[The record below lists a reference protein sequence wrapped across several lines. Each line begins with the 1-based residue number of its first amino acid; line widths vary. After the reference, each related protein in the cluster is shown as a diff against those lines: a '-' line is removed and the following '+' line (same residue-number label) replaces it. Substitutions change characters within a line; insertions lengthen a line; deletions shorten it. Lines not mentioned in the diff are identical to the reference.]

1 MASNGPGVTR
11 HATPNPPPTSAQL
24 APTPMVLDKQLAS
37 PEASTQAITDNAEK
51 QNMINNI
58 AGGGRATRKMK
69 KKLHSRT
76 CKCKCK
82 CCIRLRMRGS
92 HKHSGRHSKSKL
104 INKKQRQIVSKR
116 IRLNFLHRKIRKNKN
131 NNSYSKTQAQH
142 GGESVATVPQ
152 HGVSCTNPADQQCP
166 GNSTQ
171 ALLDA
176 QRQATVNEQG
186 DKLTP

>member
-1 MASNGPGVTR
+1 MANGPGVVR
-11 HATPNPPPTSAQL
+11 HATPNPPPTSNDL
-24 APTPMVLDKQLAS
+24 MPTPMVVDKQLAS
-37 PEASTQAITDNAEK
+37 PEASTRAITSNAEK

-82 CCIRLRMRGS
+82 CCIRLRMCGS
-92 HKHSGRHSKSKL
+92 HKHSKRKL

-131 NNSYSKTQAQH
+131 NHSYSKTQAQH
-142 GGESVATVPQ
+142 GGDATVPQ

-186 DKLTP
+186 DKLS

>member
-1 MASNGPGVTR
+1 MSNGPGVVR
-11 HATPNPPPTSAQL
+11 HPTSNPPPTSNDL
-24 APTPMVLDKQLAS
+24 MPTPMVVDKQLAS
-37 PEASTQAITDNAEK
+37 PEASNQAITSNAEK

-58 AGGGRATRKMK
+58 AGGGRETRKMK

-92 HKHSGRHSKSKL
+92 HKHSGLGRHSKRKL

-131 NNSYSKTQAQH
+131 NHSYSKTQAQH
-142 GGESVATVPQ
+142 GGDATVPQ

-186 DKLTP
+186 DKLS